1 MSEGPLPTG
10 TVTFLLTDIEG
21 STRLWDEHPDAMAAA
36 VERHD
41 AVFGSAVTGRAG
53 VLIRS
58 KGEGDSTFSVFAR
71 PLDAVLAAIDAQ
83 RALHG
88 EAWPSGIEISVRA
101 ALNTGIA
108 ELRRGD
114 YFGIEPN
121 RCARLRA
128 VAHGGQTICAQA
140 TAELVEGRL
149 PAEVSMRD
157 IGLHRLRDLA
167 RAERVFQ
174 LSHPDLPGEFP
185 PLRSLG
191 VRHNLPQ
198 PRTSFVGRN
207 SELMAVRKYLERE
220 RIVTLTG
227 VGGCGKTRLALEAA
241 ADQLERFP
249 DGVFFVDLAPVSD
262 ARVVAG
268 AVASAVGFSRLAL
281 GTGSGRPGDELSDF
295 LSSRT
300 VLLVMDNCEHL
311 VDACAELV
319 DAILT
324 RCPQVSVLATSRE
337 ALDVEGEQSYPLD
350 PLAVHQGDG
359 PDASDATLLFCE
371 RAAAV
376 RPDFVMSQE
385 NADDVAEI
393 CRRLDGLPLAIE
405 LAAAQIIHLSP
416 GQILQRLG
424 DRFRLLTGGRH
435 HAPRQHTL
443 EAVLDWSHD
452 LLGPDERVV
461 LRRLSAFPGSFS
473 LEAAEAVVGDVPAL
487 DSLGSLVGKSLVVTE
502 DEGGV
507 LRYRLLETVRM
518 YAEARLVEAGED
530 ASIRERHRDYF
541 LAWAES
547 IPSERTY
554 LDPDGEIRRERHN
567 LHAALSWSVEQGRL
581 DLVGRIAATMNR
593 IWIGDIREGR
603 RWLELGVQA
612 ADDLDPD
619 HRVRV
624 LAVAAHVAV
633 LAMQAADGVLAR
645 RAVEASGGRPGMW
658 SSLAHALLCLNAG
671 IRFLMTRDESLIEE
685 VERLGRD
692 AVRLAPGPLSR
703 GLAWFWLGQAKV
715 LIADLEGARRD
726 LEKGS
731 AEGIP
736 GGDMSMVSLAMLAGL
751 LHVQGDHGSALAA
764 AEQVLERTRSI
775 HGGGLWAWALYCSLP
790 CALELGAR
798 GCHDEALDFVRDLV
812 EEGGVPRTPGVMLSV
827 VIALAGLAAQRGDDE
842 TAGILLEFVGSTILR
857 EGFRTPVDLVLYTHY
872 VGKVRAMLDASV
884 ARACRERGRAMSL
897 EEAIAYGLRVT
908 GGESH

>member
-1 MSEGPLPTG
+1 MGLPSG
-10 TVTFLLTDIEG
+10 TVTFLMTDIEG
-21 STRLWDEHPDAMAAA
+21 STRFWDEHPDAMDAA

-41 AVFGSAVTGRAG
+41 ALIGSAVTARGG

-71 PLDAVLAAIDAQ
+71 PSDGVLAAIDAQ
-83 RALHG
+83 RALNG

-101 ALNTGIA
+101 ALNTGVA
-108 ELRRGD
+108 ELRRDD

-121 RCARLRA
+121 RCARLRG

-149 PAEVSMRD
+149 PAELSTRD
-157 IGLHRLRDLA
+157 LGLHRLRDLA

-174 LSHPDLPGEFP
+174 VGHPDLPGEFP

-207 SELMAVRKYLERE
+207 AELMAVRKHLERE
-220 RIVTLTG
+220 RLVTLTG
-227 VGGCGKTRLALEAA
+227 AGGCGKTRLALEAA
-241 ADQLERFP
+241 AEQLEGFP

-262 ARVVAG
+262 PRVVAG

-281 GTGSGRPGDELSDF
+281 GTGSGRPGDELFDF
-295 LSSRT
+295 LSSRA

-337 ALDVEGEQSYPLD
+337 ALDVEGEQSYPLH

-359 PDASDATLLFCE
+359 PDVSEATLLFCE
-371 RAAAV
+371 RAAAM

-405 LAAAQIIHLSP
+405 LAAAQITHLSP
-416 GQILQRLG
+416 GQILKRLG
-424 DRFRLLTGGRH
+424 DRFRLLTGGRQH
-435 HAPRQHTL
+435 GPRRHTL

-473 LEAAEAVVGDVPAL
+473 LEAAETVVGDMPAL
-487 DSLGSLVGKSLVVTE
+487 DPLGSLVWKSLVVTE
-502 DEGGV
+502 DDEGA

-530 ASIRERHRDYF
+530 ASVRERHRDHF

-554 LDPDGEIRRERHN
+554 LDPKGEIRGERHN
-567 LHAALSWSVEQGRL
+567 LHAALSWSAEQGRL
-581 DLVGRIAATMNR
+581 DLVGRIASTMNR
-593 IWIGDIREGR
+593 IWIADIREGR
-603 RWLELGVQA
+603 RWLELGVQG

-624 LAVAAHVAV
+624 LTVAAHVAV

-671 IRFLMTRDESLIEE
+671 IRFMTREESLVEE
-685 VERLGRD
+685 VEGLGRD

-703 GLAWFWLGQAKV
+703 GLAWFWFGQAKV
-715 LIADLEGARRD
+715 LTGDLEGARRD

-736 GGDMSMVSLAMLAGL
+736 GGDMSMVSLAMLAVL
-751 LHVQGDHGSALAA
+751 EHVKGDHERALSA
-764 AEQVLERTRSI
+764 AEQVLERARSI

-790 CALELGAR
+790 YALELGAQ
-798 GCHDEALDFVRDLV
+798 GSHDQALDFVRDLV
-812 EEGGVPRTPGVMLSV
+812 EEGGTPRTPGVMLSV
-827 VIALAGLAAQRGDDE
+827 VISLAGLAAQRGDDE
-842 TAGILLEFVGSTILR
+842 RAGVLLEFIGSTMLR
-857 EGFRTPVDLVLYTHY
+857 EGFRTPVDLVLYMHY
-872 VGKVRAMLDASV
+872 VEKTRASLDASE
-884 ARACRERGRAMSL
+884 ARSFRERGGAL
-897 EEAIAYGLRVT
+897 TFEEAIEYGLRAPEHERNQI
-908 GGESH
+908 GR